1 MNKRQKKKFMKKN
14 MIKLKKIHPNEGD
27 IVVLQF
33 DPENEYINIDT
44 VLKFYNAWED
54 AGIFD
59 HCGVAIVPCNVK
71 VLDKESA
78 QKYCDALQEVINKM
92 DDSRWYK
99 GIDKN
104 G

>member
-33 DPENEYINIDT
+33 DPENEYINIGA
-44 VLKFYNAWED
+44 VLEIYEALKG

-59 HCGVAIVPCNVK
+59 NCRVTIIPCNVK
-71 VLDKESA
+71 VLGKEAA
-78 QKYCDALQEVINKM
+78 QKCCDALQEAIKEM
-92 DDSRWYK
+92 DD
-99 GIDKN
+99 D
-104 G
+104 